1 MIMGVGGLSL
11 ALSLIRMAKGCKL
24 SIILVKLICSLFLSN
39 SAQSFYK
46 HKKKVLKN
54 EKNNT

>member
-1 MIMGVGGLSL
+1 MGVGGLSL

-24 SIILVKLICSLFLSN
+24 SIILVKLIYSLFLSN